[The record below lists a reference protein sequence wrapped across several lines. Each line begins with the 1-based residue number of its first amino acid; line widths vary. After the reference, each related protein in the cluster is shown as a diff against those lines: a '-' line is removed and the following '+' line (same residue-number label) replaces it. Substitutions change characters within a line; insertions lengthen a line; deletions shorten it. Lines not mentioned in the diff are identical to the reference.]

1 MEDIIR
7 KIKDHPQFIL
17 ADSDDD
23 IISIIDEVNP
33 GLTQNQKF
41 ELINALEKLG
51 RSGSRKG
58 QDFTI
63 DGIKNTA
70 KAFKSASSGE
80 TKQNIKSAVKQN
92 DQRVE
97 QNRRDS
103 LTQDQ
108 RDAEDNLKAAQDRIR
123 KEKNDAEVD
132 RLYDQMKGSRKGS
145 TVQQIIEAF
154 DRDDVPHG
162 ELIRMAKELPDGL
175 GDRVLIGLGAGSW
188 RGDTPEEEEFFR
200 IIDSK
205 RSRSG
210 SSVRK
215 GTGPLCDLGSVSGKG
230 SRPENLGSIASKI
243 AIGRKR
249 SINMDGEY
257 VDKESREGAVYN
269 IPFSYE
275 DWEAQEAHIAMDIA
289 KGIGRMDLAEKIF
302 DIRSVT
308 DEDKIKSYV
317 ESWGVD
323 YNKFD
328 DVVDSVLQ
336 G

>member
-1 MEDIIR
+1 MENIIK
-7 KIKDHPQFIL
+7 KIKDHPQFIF
-17 ADSDDD
+17 ADSDDEL
-23 IISIIDEVNP
+23 ISIIDDVNP
-33 GLTQNQKF
+33 GLSHGQKF
-41 ELINALEKLG
+41 EIIGALEKLG
-51 RSGSRKG
+51 RSGSRKGSRKG

-70 KAFKSASSGE
+70 KAFNSATSGE
-80 TKQNIKSAVKQN
+80 TKQNIKNAVKQN

-97 QNRRDS
+97 QNRRES

-108 RDAEDNLKAAQDRIR
+108 RDAEDNLKAAQERIR

-154 DRDDVPHG
+154 DRDYVPHG

-205 RSRSG
+205 RSRNG

-215 GTGPLCDLGSVSGKG
+215 GTG
-230 SRPENLGSIASKI
+230 
-243 AIGRKR
+243 
-249 SINMDGEY
+249 
-257 VDKESREGAVYN
+257 
-269 IPFSYE
+269 
-275 DWEAQEAHIAMDIA
+275 H
-289 KGIGRMDLAEKIF
+289 
-302 DIRSVT
+302 SVT
-308 DEDKIKSYV
+308 LVQYQEKALAQKILVQSHLKYHLV
-317 ESWGVD
+317 ETVLLTWMVNML
-323 YNKFD
+323 NKNHVRD
-328 DVVDSVLQ
+328 HVKVVM
-336 G
+336 